1 MGNVERVDKAL
12 PLNDMIYYVRKDASL
27 RARWLSD
34 LENLC
39 REFGYSDREYQT
51 LHVVDIK
58 GLMDLGVYQYL
69 IPHILRL
76 FYGVTAMTNNHPALT
91 AYRDAFADEAQA
103 APGGKTDGTIWD
115 RSKATDG

>member
-1 MGNVERVDKAL
+1 MGNVERVDKTL

-39 REFGYSDREYQT
+39 REFGCSDREYQT
-51 LHVVDIK
+51 LHAVDIK
-58 GLMDLGVYQYL
+58 GLMDLGVHQYL